1 MIDTGENKE
10 DKYHRLRFYY
20 NKNNIASKTDD
31 NYYQNLDKVR
41 PKVATVEEM
50 IEFYRMWFDIYEE
63 VKKEWDDIS
72 D

>member
-1 MIDTGENKE
+1 MFVSEKTNPHNK
-10 DKYHRLRFYY
+10 LRFYY
-20 NKNNIASKTDD
+20 NKNNIASKTDEE
-31 NYYQNLDKVR
+31 YYQNLDKVR

-63 VKKEWDDIS
+63 VKKEWDDIR

>member
-1 MIDTGENKE
+1 MFVS
-10 DKYHRLRFYY
+10 DKTNPHSKLRFYY
-20 NKNNIASKTDD
+20 NKNNLASKTDEE
-31 NYYQNLDKVR
+31 YYQNLDKVR

-63 VKKEWDDIS
+63 VKKEWDDIR

>member
-1 MIDTGENKE
+1 MTDTGG
-10 DKYHRLRFYY
+10 KYNRLRFYY
-20 NKNNIASKTDD
+20 NKNNFASKTDD
-31 NYYQNLDKVR
+31 NYYENLDKVR

-63 VKKEWDDIS
+63 VKKEWDNTS

>member
-1 MIDTGENKE
+1 MFIVS
-10 DKYHRLRFYY
+10 DKTNPHSKLRFYY
-20 NKNNIASKTDD
+20 NKNNLASKTDEE
-31 NYYQNLDKVR
+31 YYQNLDKVR

-63 VKKEWDDIS
+63 VKKEWDDIR